1 MEKIMTPIG
10 TPVGIDVHKRSCQV
24 VEFDHGGIKVRKSMT
39 NTREGWLEM
48 VAELPPDA
56 EIGLEVSTAGYFA
69 MSVLEEAGWRE
80 RAHWVHT
87 AGIDSN
93 RRQKNDR
100 LDAERLARKLAAHH
114 LDPLPEAWFPPPEIR
129 ALRLRARQRCW
140 LALLR
145 TKAKNHLQSL
155 LGMHGLQ
162 APGTDP
168 FGAAGEKW
176 LAEQTLPMPLSES
189 IPQIKRLLKFLE
201 EEIKVSEK
209 YLQAVDGQFPEL
221 TLLRTIP
228 GIGPILSAVIWSE
241 IGTIQ
246 RFRSA
251 KALANNTGLVSSFYD
266 SGDVKVSGPI
276 TRQGSRWL
284 RWALVTAANVVIQY
298 RNPFARRYH
307 RLRRG
312 KKPNVAKAA
321 IAHSLAR
328 CVYGVLKH
336 GCPYREDRW
345 GRQVGVLEQEAR
357 AGARSTKTAL

>member
-1 MEKIMTPIG
+1 MEKSITPIG
-10 TPVGIDVHKRSCQV
+10 TPVGVDVHKRRCKV
-24 VEFDHGGIKVRKSMT
+24 AEFNQGGIKIHKPMA
-39 NTREGWLEM
+39 NTREEWLAM
-48 VAELPPDA
+48 LSELPPDA

-100 LDAERLARKLAAHH
+100 LDAERLARKLATHH

-129 ALRLRARQRCW
+129 ALRLRARARCW

-145 TKAKNHLQSL
+145 TQCKNHLQSL
-155 LGMHGLQ
+155 LEMHGLQ

-168 FGAAGEKW
+168 FGAAGQAW
-176 LAEQTLPMPLSES
+176 LEQQDLPLPLPES
-189 IPQIKRLLKFLE
+189 VPQIQRLLQVLE
-201 EEIKVSEK
+201 EEIEISEK
-209 YLQAVDGQFPEL
+209 YLQAVDRQFPQL
-221 TLLRTIP
+221 ALLRTIP
-228 GIGPILSAVIWSE
+228 GIGPILAPVIWSE
-241 IGTIQ
+241 LGSME

-251 KALANNTGLVSSFYD
+251 KALANDTGLVSSFYD
-266 SGDVKVSGPI
+266 SGEVKVSGPI

-284 RWALVTAANVVIQY
+284 RWALVTAANVAIQHP
-298 RNPFARRYH
+298 NPFARRYH

-328 CVYGVLKH
+328 CVFGVLKH

-345 GRQVGVLEQEAR
+345 GRKVGVLEQEAR

>member
-1 MEKIMTPIG
+1 MKKSITPIG
-10 TPVGIDVHKRSCQV
+10 TPVGVDVHKRRCKV
-24 VEFDHGGIKVRKSMT
+24 VELDHGEIKVRKPMA
-39 NTREGWLEM
+39 NTREEWLEM
-48 VAELPPDA
+48 LTELPPDA

-80 RAHWVHT
+80 RTHWVHT
-87 AGIDSN
+87 AGMDSH

-129 ALRLRARQRCW
+129 ALRLRARARCW

-145 TKAKNHLQSL
+145 TQCKNHLQSL
-155 LGMHGLQ
+155 LQMHGLLL
-162 APGTDP
+162 PGSDP
-168 FGAAGEKW
+168 LGAAGQKW
-176 LAEQTLPMPLSES
+176 LAQQTLPLPLIES
-189 IPQIKRLLKFLE
+189 LPQIQRLLKLLE
-201 EEIKVSEK
+201 EEIKISEK
-209 YLQAVDGQFPEL
+209 YLQAVEAQFPEL
-221 TLLRTIP
+221 ALLRTIP
-228 GIGPILSAVIWSE
+228 GIGAILAPVIWSE
-241 IGTIQ
+241 LGSRE
-246 RFRSA
+246 RFPSA
-251 KALANNTGLVSSFYD
+251 KALANDTGLVSSFYD

-276 TRQGSRWL
+276 THQGSRWL
-284 RWALVTAANVVIQY
+284 RWAFVTAANVAIPY

-321 IAHSLAR
+321 IAPSLAR

-345 GRQVGVLEQEAR
+345 GRKVGALEQEAR
-357 AGARSTKTAL
+357 GSARSTKTVL

>member
-1 MEKIMTPIG
+1 MEKSITPIG
-10 TPVGIDVHKRSCQV
+10 TPVGVDVHKRRCKV
-24 VEFDHGGIKVRKSMT
+24 VEFHDGEIKVRKPMA
-39 NTREGWLEM
+39 NTREEWREM
-48 VAELPPDA
+48 LTELPPDA

-69 MSVLEEAGWRE
+69 MSVLEEAGWRD

-87 AGIDSN
+87 AGIDSH

-129 ALRLRARQRCW
+129 ALRLRARARCW

-145 TKAKNHLQSL
+145 TQGKNHLQSL
-155 LGMHGLQ
+155 LQMQGLL
-162 APGTDP
+162 APGSDP
-168 FGAAGEKW
+168 FGAAGRKW
-176 LAEQTLPMPLSES
+176 LEEQKLPLPLRES
-189 IPQIKRLLKFLE
+189 LPQIQRLLKLLE
-201 EEIKVSEK
+201 EEIEISEK
-209 YLQAVDGQFPEL
+209 YLLAVEGQFPQL
-221 TLLRTIP
+221 ALLRTIP
-228 GIGPILSAVIWSE
+228 GIGAILASVIWSE
-241 IGTIQ
+241 IGNIE
-246 RFRSA
+246 RFGSA
-251 KALANNTGLVSSFYD
+251 KALANYTGLVASYYD
-266 SGDVKVSGPI
+266 SGDVQVSGPI

-284 RWALVTAANVVIQY
+284 RWALVTAANVAIQY

-345 GRQVGVLEQEAR
+345 GRKVGALEQETR
-357 AGARSTKTAL
+357 DCARSIKTVL

>member
-1 MEKIMTPIG
+1 MKKSITPIG
-10 TPVGIDVHKRSCQV
+10 TPVGIDVHKRRCKV
-24 VEFDHGGIKVRKSMT
+24 VELQDGEIKVRKSMA
-39 NTREGWLEM
+39 NTREEWLEM
-48 VAELPPDA
+48 LTELPPDA

-129 ALRLRARQRCW
+129 ELRLRARQRCW

-145 TKAKNHLQSL
+145 TQAKNHMQSL
-155 LGMHGLQ
+155 LQMHGLLL
-162 APGTDP
+162 PGSDP
-168 FGAAGEKW
+168 FGTEGQAW
-176 LAEQTLPMPLSES
+176 LQQQKLPAPLGES
-189 IPQIKRLLKFLE
+189 IPQIQRLLKMLGE
-201 EEIKVSEK
+201 ELKISEQ
-209 YLQAVDGQFPEL
+209 YLAAVKKQFPQL
-221 TLLRTIP
+221 ILLQTIP
-228 GIGPILSAVIWSE
+228 GIGPLLAAVIWSE
-241 IGTIQ
+241 LGTME
-246 RFRSA
+246 RFPSA
-251 KALANNTGLVSSFYD
+251 KALANDTGLVASYYD
-266 SGDVKVSGPI
+266 SGDVQVSGPI

-284 RWALVTAANVVIQY
+284 RWALVTAANVAIQHP
-298 RNPFARRYH
+298 NPFARRYH

-336 GCPYREDRW
+336 SCPYREDRW
-345 GRQVGVLEQEAR
+345 GRKVGALEQETR
-357 AGARSTKTAL
+357 GSARSTKTVL

>member
-1 MEKIMTPIG
+1 MKKSITPIG
-10 TPVGIDVHKRSCQV
+10 TPVGIDVHKRRCKV
-24 VEFDHGGIKVRKSMT
+24 VVLHQGERKVVKSMA
-39 NTREGWLEM
+39 NTREEWLELLT
-48 VAELPPDA
+48 ELPPDA

-80 RAHWVHT
+80 RSHWVHT

-100 LDAERLARKLAAHH
+100 LDAERAARKLAAHH

-129 ALRLRARQRCW
+129 ALRLRSRARCW
-140 LALLR
+140 LAALR
-145 TKAKNHLQSL
+145 TQGKNHLQSL

-168 FGAAGEKW
+168 FGAAGQKW
-176 LAEQTLPMPLSES
+176 LQEQKLPPPLTES
-189 IPQIKRLLKFLE
+189 IPQIERLLQFLE
-201 EEIKVSEK
+201 EEIKISEK
-209 YLQAVDGQFPEL
+209 YLLAVEGQFPQL
-221 TLLRTIP
+221 ALLRTLP
-228 GIGPILSAVIWSE
+228 GIGRILAPVIWSE
-241 IGTIQ
+241 IGRIE
-246 RFRSA
+246 RFDSA
-251 KALANNTGLVSSFYD
+251 KALANYTGLVASYYD
-266 SGDVKVSGPI
+266 SGDVQVSGPI

-284 RWALVTAANVVIQY
+284 RWAFVTAANVAMQY
-298 RNPFARRYH
+298 PNPFSRRYH

-328 CVYGVLKH
+328 CAYAVLKH

-345 GRQVGVLEQEAR
+345 GRKVGALEQETR
-357 AGARSTKTAL
+357 GSARSTKTVL